1 MKRNWKKGLVVVV
14 LLLVGLVL
22 FCQFYDRG
30 KAESN
35 AVLLSD
41 PAVAAYYEEIG
52 LADELRKKTRYVK
65 EPITAPSGKVW
76 YLMLPSYWQELY
88 VLEQE
93 PIHNGMTFRL
103 YDKYNAQPVDD
114 PLHRGL
120 LWEIAIY
127 TREDF
132 FAFAPI
138 SDLSEVYGEEF
149 AGSNLIIGEDE
160 QYIYRYYYP
169 IDMQCYENDLAIQ
182 IYDAVRENSKQL
194 VDKFIEANHIKKNT
208 LAPKLK

>member
-1 MKRNWKKGLVVVV
+1 M
-14 LLLVGLVL
+14 
-22 FCQFYDRG
+22 
-30 KAESN
+30 
-35 AVLLSD
+35 LLSD
-41 PAVAAYYEEIG
+41 PEVAAYYEKIG
-52 LADELRKKTRYVK
+52 LTDELRKKTRYVK
-65 EPITAPSGKVW
+65 EPITALSGKVW

-208 LAPKLK
+208 LAPALK